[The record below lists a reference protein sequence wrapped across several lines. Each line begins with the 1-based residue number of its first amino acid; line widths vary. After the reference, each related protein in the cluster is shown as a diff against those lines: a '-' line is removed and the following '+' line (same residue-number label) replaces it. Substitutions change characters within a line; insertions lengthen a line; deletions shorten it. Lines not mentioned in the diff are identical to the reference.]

1 MENNKNIS
9 RKRGVLC
16 VSEFVKIMVIS
27 KHDFIQICR
36 RGNTFQKI
44 WKDLELKR
52 NWNKKNLENKK
63 LFEKNNFQE
72 AATTQTS
79 LSFK

>member
-36 RGNTFQKI
+36 RGNTF
-44 WKDLELKR
+44 
-52 NWNKKNLENKK
+52 
-63 LFEKNNFQE
+63 
-72 AATTQTS
+72 
-79 LSFK
+79 